1 VAEFYGQTTSN
12 DAANATDRP
21 LQERVWRWF
30 TKHAD
35 VWVGRNRDGNSL
47 TLAEAEHRDGSQ
59 ADGTLPPEPEGS
71 GQTNSS
77 KNDLRIYTTQDRVWQ
92 AIAGHS
98 LDYKRVPRLEF
109 QLLALIAAAGPDGI
123 LQPDLRSLSGQ
134 DKRSVPKRTDSLAV
148 KGYIQKKP
156 VYAKTTLA
164 NHGGT
169 KTSLC
174 IHTRFAKE
182 EAAQAAAA
190 ATAATAATATATE
203 PQQSSLA
210 ADGPSSKL
218 FVNDSLVMENFI
230 DTLMPLLEDF
240 KTVAIDDIKQQLV
253 SYNDVME
260 LMKLSTELILSLGW

>member
-1 VAEFYGQTTSN
+1 MAEFYGKTTSN
-12 DAANATDRP
+12 DAANVTDRP

-59 ADGTLPPEPEGS
+59 ADGTLPPGPEGS

-77 KNDLRIYTTQDRVWQ
+77 KNGLRIYTTQDRVWQ

-134 DKRSVPKRTDSLAV
+134 DKRSVPKRTDSLAA

-190 ATAATAATATATE
+190 ATAAAVTAIE
-203 PQQSSLA
+203 PQQSSSA

-230 DTLMPLLEDF
+230 DTLMPLLEDL
-240 KTVAIDDIKQQLV
+240 KPVAIDDIKQQLV
-253 SYNDVME
+253 SYNDG
-260 LMKLSTELILSLGW
+260 MKLMNLCMELILFLGW

>member
-1 VAEFYGQTTSN
+1 MAEFYGQTTSN

-134 DKRSVPKRTDSLAV
+134 DKRSVPKRTDSLAK
-148 KGYIQKKP
+148 KGYIQKKS

-164 NHGGT
+164 NNGGT

-174 IHTRFAKE
+174 IHASFSKKD
-182 EAAQAAAA
+182 EAAQIA
-190 ATAATAATATATE
+190 ATTTTATAV
-203 PQQSSLA
+203 PQQQSSSA
-210 ADGPSSKL
+210 VDGPSSKL
-218 FVNDSLVMENFI
+218 FVNGSLVMENFI
-230 DTLMPLLEDF
+230 DMLMPLLDDF
-240 KTVAIDDIKQQLV
+240 KPVAIDDIKQQLV
-253 SYNDVME
+253 SSRDRME
-260 LMKLSTELILSLGW
+260 VTNLNWS